1 MERTVKREGNVPV
14 GVAVL
19 AGGSTVGS
27 PTSVRN
33 TGVGLEGLGHVG
45 LALGNELLQFGDLA
59 HFLECADL
67 ILLVTIHGHTGR
79 IIATVFQSGQA
90 FPPMS
95 VLVERRSRGRRLTIE
110 KGVNDELAIPFD
122 EVVDVAENSTV
133 TGEPQCPKP
142 QGKSSHIPHD
152 GREERMN
159 TGRESRKMKIR
170 EGRW

>member
-1 MERTVKREGNVPV
+1 M

-19 AGGSTVGS
+19 AGGSAVGS

-33 TGVGLEGLGHVG
+33 TGVGLKGLGHVG
-45 LALGNELLQFGDLA
+45 LGLRNELFQFGDLA

-79 IIATVFQSGQA
+79 VVATVFQSGQA

-95 VLVERRSRGRRLTIE
+95 ALVERRSWGRLTIE

-122 EVVDVAENSTV
+122 EVVDVAEDSTV

-142 QGKSSHIPHD
+142 P
-152 GREERMN
+152 REELPH
-159 TGRESRKMKIR
+159 TT
-170 EGRW
+170 